1 MNRFAGVII
10 TVVAIAALIG
20 AALGWRFPFPGSRSE
35 TASVNGRSSQRLAA
49 GQPRLAAGQPKRTVN
64 AVGQQANTTTA
75 RNGAGTTVA
84 ENSNSTSPQIP
95 DDTTG
100 GNSSTND
107 GVPAMW

>member
-35 TASVNGRSSQRLAA
+35 TASVNGRPSQRLAA
-49 GQPRLAAGQPKRTVN
+49 GQPRRTVN
-64 AVGQQANTTTA
+64 AVGQQTNTTTA
-75 RNGAGTTVA
+75 QNSGGTTVSQ
-84 ENSNSTSPQIP
+84 NPNSTSPQLP
-95 DDTTG
+95 DDTSG
-100 GNSSTND
+100 GNSNISD